1 MAWYFVCC
9 EGWTSL
15 LKCFYILEIESVWT
29 QWVVLAFFVCVG
41 TLQKSVPLSFV
52 CECVYTLFLI
62 FSKSWTSWATP
73 FKSYVRDYTERNKE
87 MVRKMTE
94 RGTWPDREC
103 KTGVREEEE
112 EEGWSVEEERKRS
125 NQACVHN
132 EQDEMKGEQRE
143 MRGIQK
149 CSRRGKREV
158 CVCVCESKRG
168 GVGGGDG
175 ERARDREEG
184 LERAPE
190 AVWERERERET
201 AYSDFTTLY
210 KLPSPSRFTL
220 LSSLQSPQWEPD
232 MHYHCV
238 PTAYP
243 QSHSAPC

>member
-1 MAWYFVCC
+1 
-9 EGWTSL
+9 
-15 LKCFYILEIESVWT
+15 
-29 QWVVLAFFVCVG
+29 
-41 TLQKSVPLSFV
+41 
-52 CECVYTLFLI
+52 
-62 FSKSWTSWATP
+62 
-73 FKSYVRDYTERNKE
+73 

-184 LERAPE
+184 LERAPG
-190 AVWERERERET
+190 AV
-201 AYSDFTTLY
+201 
-210 KLPSPSRFTL
+210 
-220 LSSLQSPQWEPD
+220 
-232 MHYHCV
+232 
-238 PTAYP
+238 
-243 QSHSAPC
+243 